1 MNVLQMEE
9 SVTSDINDG
18 DMNIRVV
25 NNRVYFYEDI
35 NEKSILKLTS
45 TLDKLS
51 SHLINLKNDYSL
63 SKTPKI
69 YLHIQSYGGD
79 VFSGLSGMNSIENN
93 KVPVVTIVDGF
104 VASAATL
111 LFLGGKRRRMQKNA
125 HFLIHQVRGE
135 FWGKHDELKD
145 EYKNSKN
152 LMRIIKQIYKA
163 KSNMDSNAISTI
175 IVKERYMNADECLKY
190 ELIDEI
196 C

>member
-1 MNVLQMEE
+1 M
-9 SVTSDINDG
+9 DIVCV
-18 DMNIRVV
+18 ITKRISAV
-25 NNRVYFYEDI
+25 
-35 NEKSILKLTS
+35 
-45 TLDKLS
+45 
-51 SHLINLKNDYSL
+51 
-63 SKTPKI
+63 
-69 YLHIQSYGGD
+69 
-79 VFSGLSGMNSIENN
+79 
-93 KVPVVTIVDGF
+93 